1 MRTPKILR
9 ARRGRRSGQALTEF
23 VLVIPIF
30 LLVLFSLIILGL
42 FVFYQQQLNA
52 AAREAARFAA
62 VHSSSAQC
70 PTASWM
76 APGVLAPPPTSYWPC
91 DPPPTWP
98 GMTATGRG
106 SIWAVN
112 PSAVAFRA
120 CWSGYRSPSGNPD
133 APQVNADGSLNQIQQ
148 CTIAG
153 RDPTVNLGA
162 MPCTGTTPALGNTTS
177 SDDTGSDNPDN
188 QVTVYACF
196 DWAPPMA
203 GFIFIPSSVTMRAA
217 VTEVIHQQ
225 Q

>member
-1 MRTPKILR
+1 MRLPRLSGPK
-9 ARRGRRSGQALTEF
+9 RGRFSGQALTEF
-23 VLVIPIF
+23 VLVFPIF
-30 LLVLFSLIILGL
+30 VLVLMSIIVLGL

-52 AAREAARFAA
+52 AARDAARYAA
-62 VHSSSAQC
+62 IHSSSAQC

-76 APGVLAPPPTSYWPC
+76 SPGALAPPPTSYWPC
-91 DPPPTWP
+91 DPAPSWP
-98 GMTATGRG
+98 LFTAVGRG

-112 PSAVAFRA
+112 PSAVTFRA
-120 CWSGYRSPSGNPD
+120 CWSGYRTAGGNPD
-133 APQVNADGSLNQIQQ
+133 APQVNADGSLNQLQR

-153 RDPTVNLGA
+153 VDPTNNLSS
-162 MPCTGTTPALGNTTS
+162 MPCPPGNTTA

-196 DWAPPMA
+196 NWAPPMA
-203 GFIFIPSSVTMRAA
+203 GLVFIPSSVTMRAV